1 MSDGAPADPFLR
13 ALGAGAADRFAVV
26 HADDVGMCE
35 ATVSA
40 YRELLE
46 AGCAPAASA
55 MAPCSWFPAAAALA
69 RAHPEADLGV
79 HLTLTSE
86 WDAYRWGPLS
96 TRDPASGLLDEEGC
110 FPRTVAPVVQGAPLD
125 AARAELEA
133 QIERA
138 LEAGVDVTHLD
149 CHMAVLFNDRLT
161 PLYAEL
167 ARRRRLPILNARWNG
182 RLLAALGVQTHDC
195 EPTPDLPR
203 FARVWMSPL
212 DRPDEDVFERT
223 RRALAKLPPGLSYL
237 IFHPAADRPEIRA
250 IAPDH
255 RARIADFELL
265 RSGKLAG
272 WLADEGIQPLS
283 MRRLRELL

>member
-1 MSDGAPADPFLR
+1 MDPFLS
-13 ALGAGAADRFAVV
+13 ALGAGPADRFAVV

-55 MAPCSWFPAAAALA
+55 MAPCAWFPAAAALA

-86 WDAYRWGPLS
+86 WDAYRWAPLS
-96 TRDPASGLLDEEGC
+96 TRDPASGLLDDEGC
-110 FPRTVAPVVQGAPLD
+110 FPRAVAPVVHGAPL
-125 AARAELEA
+125 AAVEAELEA
-133 QIERA
+133 QLERA
-138 LEAGVDVTHLD
+138 LAAGIDVTHLD
-149 CHMAVLFNDRLT
+149 CHMAVLFNDRFT

-167 ARRRRLPILNARWNG
+167 ARRRRLPVLNARWDG
-182 RLLAALGVQTHDC
+182 RLLGAIGVQTNAC
-195 EPTPDLPR
+195 EPAPDLPR

-212 DRPDEDVFERT
+212 DRPDEDPFERT
-223 RRALAKLPPGLSYL
+223 RRTLAKLPPGLSYL
-237 IFHPAADRPEIRA
+237 IFHPASDGPEIRA
-250 IAPDH
+250 LARDH
-255 RARIADFELL
+255 RARVADFEVL

-272 WLADEGIQPLS
+272 WLAEEGIHPLS
-283 MRRLRELL
+283 MRRLRGLL